1 MNIQLLIVEMFSK
14 VLHHSG
20 MRQTTKR
27 TGWANGKIKEN

>member
-20 MRQTTKR
+20 MRQTTKEPDWQMER
-27 TGWANGKIKEN
+27 

>member
-27 TGWANGKIKEN
+27 TGLANGKIKES

>member
-1 MNIQLLIVEMFSK
+1 MNIQLPIVEMFSK

-27 TGWANGKIKEN
+27 IGLANGKIKEN

>member
-1 MNIQLLIVEMFSK
+1 MNVQLLIVEMFSK

-27 TGWANGKIKEN
+27 TGLANGKIKEN

>member
-27 TGWANGKIKEN
+27 TGLVNGKIKEN